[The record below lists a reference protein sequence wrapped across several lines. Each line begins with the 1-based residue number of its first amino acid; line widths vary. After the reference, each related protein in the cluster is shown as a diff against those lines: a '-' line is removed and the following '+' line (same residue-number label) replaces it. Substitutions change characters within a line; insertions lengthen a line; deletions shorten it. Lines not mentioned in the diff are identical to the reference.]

1 MDAAVSLKA
10 GLVPLTTL
18 HFSSNNVADIRAE
31 LEKKQAEAPALFRH
45 LPCVLDL
52 STLDH
57 QQLALADLQQICR
70 DCGLLPVAVRN
81 AGNDWQT
88 QAEAL
93 HLADLGKGTS
103 RAAARQQDT
112 PAKDSGNDTPAP
124 ARAVKIHTGNI
135 RSGQQLYND
144 GDLIIFGMVSAGA
157 EVLAT
162 GDIHIYGTL
171 RGRALAG
178 VKGDESAIIAC
189 QQFDPELVAIAGQYR
204 LFEEQ
209 QEQRQQPVAVSLQ
222 DGTLNITSV

>member
-1 MDAAVSLKA
+1 MDTAAVNLKA

-18 HFSSNNVADIRAE
+18 HFSSNNAADIRAG

-57 QQLALADLQQICR
+57 QQLALADLQQICH
-70 DCGLLPVAVRN
+70 DCGLLPIAVRN
-81 AGNDWQT
+81 AGNEWQT

-93 HLADLGKGTS
+93 HLADLGKGTR
-103 RAAARQQDT
+103 RAVARQQNAPSTEPDSDT
-112 PAKDSGNDTPAP
+112 AP
-124 ARAVKIHTGNI
+124 ARTVKIHTGNI

-157 EVLAT
+157 EVLAS

-204 LFEEQ
+204 LFEDQ
-209 QEQRQQPVAVSLQ
+209 QEPHRQAVAVSLQ

>member
-1 MDAAVSLKA
+1 MDTAVSLKA

-57 QQLALADLQQICR
+57 QQLTLADLQQICR

-112 PAKDSGNDTPAP
+112 PAKDDTPAP

>member
-1 MDAAVSLKA
+1 
-10 GLVPLTTL
+10 
-18 HFSSNNVADIRAE
+18 
-31 LEKKQAEAPALFRH
+31 
-45 LPCVLDL
+45 
-52 STLDH
+52 
-57 QQLALADLQQICR
+57 
-70 DCGLLPVAVRN
+70 
-81 AGNDWQT
+81 
-88 QAEAL
+88 
-93 HLADLGKGTS
+93 
-103 RAAARQQDT
+103 
-112 PAKDSGNDTPAP
+112 
-124 ARAVKIHTGNI
+124 
-135 RSGQQLYND
+135 
-144 GDLIIFGMVSAGA
+144 MVSAGA